1 MFDDGVWV
9 VYVFVDECIDI
20 CVGVMIGMFVYVLL
34 IDVDGVVL
42 CGVVVGDMVYLYGV
56 GGFVCL
62 YGELFV
68 FGVVF
73 GVWFVD
79 LQVVLCCVILLIC
92 YFVLLLYCFLYGCYL
107 VLCDVCLFVYMVV

>member
-1 MFDDGVWV
+1 MDVIYVVWDIYCDDVFYVGCMIMFDDGVWV

-79 LQVVLCCVILLIC
+79 L
-92 YFVLLLYCFLYGCYL
+92 
-107 VLCDVCLFVYMVV
+107 